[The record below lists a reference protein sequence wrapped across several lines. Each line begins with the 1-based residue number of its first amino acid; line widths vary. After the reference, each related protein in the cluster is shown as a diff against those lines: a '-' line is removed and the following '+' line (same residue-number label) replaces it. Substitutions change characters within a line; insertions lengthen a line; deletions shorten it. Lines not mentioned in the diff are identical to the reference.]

1 MKLQKAL
8 QTISLSRRRSSEYI
22 LKEGVKVNG
31 KLVKEPWYE
40 LKENDFIEF
49 NNKKYY
55 FSDLQKKVENK
66 VYYLLNKPNG
76 VLCTFKDEYGRKTIK
91 DLLKGKI
98 EERVFY
104 VGRLDYNSSGLLLLT
119 NDGDLANYLLRP
131 ENKVTKVYEV
141 LVKGTPSKKELEIL
155 EEGVTLETG
164 YKTMKSKVK
173 MLKKEKDLSLLQIS
187 LNEGKKRQVRLMMK
201 ALGYKVI
208 ELKRIKFGPWS
219 IEEVPKP
226 GDIKYLGGEK
236 EVKNK
241 LSSNYS

>member
-8 QTISLSRRRSSEYI
+8 QIISLSRRHSSEHI
-22 LKEGVKVNG
+22 LTKGVKVNG
-31 KLVKEPWYE
+31 KLVKEPWHE

-55 FSDLQKKVENK
+55 LSELQKKAESK
-66 VYYLLNKPNG
+66 VYYLLNKPKG
-76 VLCTFKDEYGRKTIK
+76 VLCTFKDQYGRKTIN

-98 EERVFY
+98 EKRVFY
-104 VGRLDYNSSGLLLLT
+104 VGRLDYDSSGLLLLT

-141 LVKGTPSKKELEIL
+141 LVKGTPSKKELRTL
-155 EEGVTLETG
+155 EEGISLETG

-173 MLKKEKDLSLLQIS
+173 ILKKDKDQALLQIS
-187 LNEGKKRQVRLMMK
+187 LNEGKKRQIKLMIK

-219 IEEVPKP
+219 IEEVPEP
-226 GDIKYLGGEK
+226 GDIKYLGGRE
-236 EVKNK
+236 EVRNRL
-241 LSSNYS
+241 LSNFS

>member
-8 QTISLSRRRSSEYI
+8 QIISLSRRHSSEYI
-22 LKEGVKVNG
+22 LTKGVKVNG

-40 LKENDFIEF
+40 LQENDLIEF
-49 NNKKYY
+49 DNKKYY
-55 FSDLQKKVENK
+55 LSDLQKKAESK
-66 VYYLLNKPNG
+66 VYYLLNKPKG
-76 VLCTFKDEYGRKTIK
+76 VLCTFKDQYGRKTIN

-104 VGRLDYNSSGLLLLT
+104 VGRLDYDSSGILLLT
-119 NDGDLANYLLRP
+119 NDGELANYLLRP

-141 LVKGTPSKKELEIL
+141 LVKGTPSKKELQTL
-155 EEGVTLETG
+155 EQGITLETG

-173 MLKKEKDLSLLQIS
+173 ILKKEKDQALLQIS
-187 LNEGKKRQVRLMMK
+187 LNEGKKRQIKLMIK

-226 GDIKYLGGEK
+226 GDIKSLGDVE
-236 EVKNK
+236 EVKNSL
-241 LSSNYS
+241 LSNFS